1 MQKSILFF
9 SSTTLVLAACGFR
22 AGDYEPVL
30 QPGAEKTQNWN
41 NDLTLCHREVVGADI
56 GRVGYGGGIDRCM
69 MRAGHAIDLA
79 ASAEKFKAMEIERK
93 RRETEKADKLRGY

>member
-1 MQKSILFF
+1 MRILSAIAITIFTV
-9 SSTTLVLAACGFR
+9 SCGFR

-30 QPGAEKTQNWN
+30 QPSAVKTQSWSD
-41 NDLTLCHREVVGADI
+41 DLALCHRETVDAGI
-56 GRVGYGGGIDRCM
+56 GRAGYGGGIDRCM

-93 RRETEKADKLRGY
+93 RLETEKADKLRGY